1 MTFKERISQLLVKLI
16 KVSVFFILFLPLVM
30 NSRFFFPFIVP
41 KNVFFRIAVEI
52 IFGAYLALV
61 HLDPRYKPKFSKI
74 VWSVLAF
81 LGIAAVAGLVGLN
94 IGTSFWGNYERMSGL
109 FHLLHLVLYFFV
121 LVNVFKEKKDWHSL
135 LTFSIFAAV
144 IMSFLAFAQWLQVPF
159 LLKSSGGNRLSGTV
173 GNPTFLAAYLIFN
186 LFFIL
191 YFWAKEKRFDFK
203 LFSLSFLTLDSFLVL
218 AAILYKLSPS
228 QDWGNLNIFKTPVLN
243 EAIKYPNFFYPFLV
257 FQILILA
264 IWLLRSRKNSV
275 KALLSVIFIF
285 EFIIFYQTQTRGA
298 LIGFALGIAILL
310 FVSLFSSVSRKIK
323 LVSIVSLLL
332 ILSSPVILVLNKD
345 SEFVK
350 NNHTLRRLATI
361 SYKDVTTESRLL
373 TWQASWRGWTESP
386 KSFLIGYGPENYYY
400 AFNKYF
406 PVKIYRDPGSQV
418 WFDRAHNIIFDTGV
432 TTGIIGLISYLS
444 ILGFAVTA
452 LVGKY
457 RKTKEISSS
466 WLLVSL
472 LVAYFGQNF
481 FVFDT
486 LNTEIPFYLSL
497 GFVVFL
503 TGQKEEVSAED
514 EKLLTSKDI
523 NYIYLSILLIILL
536 FFIFAVNIRTLK
548 ANNYIFQALVLQ
560 DNSLSGVKGAFED
573 FKKAINESLVGRL
586 EARQQLANYVNG
598 ASKNKDLPTQQIS
611 EMINYTTDELKKSV
625 EEEPLNIRQYL
636 FLSTFYN
643 ATTQYN
649 RDNPSKVINLLSGV
663 INLSPTRPQVYY
675 EIAQAYA
682 FQSNFEKAEE
692 YFEKGANLAPWVIED
707 QWNLLTVYIVFE
719 KYDLADAQFRHMTE
733 DLNWQPKADDYKRIV
748 NLYGRIKNYPKMIEF
763 QQKVA
768 DLEQSAES
776 YAQLAAIYA
785 KIGENQ
791 KAREATKKAV
801 EINPNFSAE
810 AESFLK
816 LLEAGKL
823 LEK

>member
-1 MTFKERISQLLVKLI
+1 MVFKEKISKLLVTLI
-16 KVSVFFILFLPLVM
+16 RFSVFFILFLPLVM

-52 IFGAYLALV
+52 IFVAYLVLL
-61 HLDPRYKPKFSKI
+61 HLDPRYKPRFSKI
-74 VWSVLAF
+74 TWSVLTF
-81 LGIAAVAGLVGLN
+81 LGISAIAGVFGLSVS
-94 IGTSFWGNYERMSGL
+94 TSFWGNYERMSGL

-121 LVNVFKEKKDWHSL
+121 LVNVFREKKDWHSL
-135 LTFSIFAAV
+135 LTFSVFAAV

-191 YFWAKEKRFDFK
+191 YFWAKEKRFDLK
-203 LFSLSFLTLDSFLVL
+203 LFSLSFLVLDSFLVL
-218 AAILYKLSPS
+218 SAILYKFSPS
-228 QDWGNLNIFKTPVLN
+228 QDWGIFNIFKTPVLN
-243 EAIKYPNFFYPFLV
+243 EAIKYPHFFYPFLV

-264 IWLLRSRKNSV
+264 VWFLRSRKNSI
-275 KALLSVIFIF
+275 KALLSVIFLF

-298 LIGFALGIAILL
+298 LIGFVLGLAILL

-323 LVSIVSLLL
+323 LISVVSLVL
-332 ILSSPVILVLNKD
+332 ILLSPVILVMNKD

-373 TWQASWRGWTESP
+373 TWEASWRGWTESP

-418 WFDRAHNIIFDTGV
+418 WFDRAHNIIFDTAV
-432 TTGIIGLISYLS
+432 TTGLVGLISYLS
-444 ILGFAVTA
+444 ILGFAALA

-457 RKTKEISSS
+457 KKTKEISSS

-472 LVAYFGQNF
+472 LAAYFGQNF

-486 LNTEIPFYLSL
+486 LNTEIPFYLFL
-497 GFVVFL
+497 GFIVFL
-503 TGQKEEVSAED
+503 TGQKEEILAED
-514 EKLLTSKDI
+514 EKSLISKDI
-523 NYIYLSILLIILL
+523 NYVYLSILVIILL
-536 FFIFAVNIRTLK
+536 FSIFVVNIRTLK
-548 ANNYIFQALVLQ
+548 ANNYIFQALILH
-560 DNSLSGVKGAFED
+560 DSSLSGVKGAFTD
-573 FKKAINESLVGRL
+573 FKRAIDESWVGRL

-598 ASKNKDLPTQQIS
+598 ASKNKDLSTQQIS

-625 EEEPLNIRQYL
+625 AEEPLNIRQYL

-649 RDNPSKVINLLSGV
+649 RDNPKKVISLLEER

-682 FQSNFEKAEE
+682 FQNNFEKAEE

-733 DLNWQPKADDYKRIV
+733 DLNWQPSVDDYKRIV
-748 NLYGRIKNYPKMIEF
+748 NLYSRIKNYPKMIEF

-791 KAREATKKAV
+791 KAREATQKAV
-801 EINPNFSAE
+801 EINPKFSAE
-810 AESFLK
+810 AENFLK
-816 LLEAGKL
+816 LLEAGEL